1 MGEKPAAPLLGM
13 MGGDADACAFS
24 DPTVSS
30 IVSELAKSVPLEDLM
45 DAARLV
51 VSVQVAAHKP
61 TT

>member
-1 MGEKPAAPLLGM
+1 
-13 MGGDADACAFS
+13 
-24 DPTVSS
+24 VSS

-51 VSVQVAAHKP
+51 VSVQVAAYKP